1 MNLFKKRAIYLP
13 KNRTHEMN
21 LKEIA
26 IKRLYSQHI
35 LNQRFK
41 SPSELVSWLGAMQ
54 GQDYAGAKWAVGL
67 RLPGI
72 NDEDVEKAL
81 KDRILVRTWVLR
93 GTLHFVAGSDVHWLL
108 ELLAP
113 RIIARNARRYRE
125 LELDEKTL
133 YRSNNILKN
142 ALSDNN
148 QLNRRELLAILEK
161 KGISTEGQRAPYM
174 LQRASIDG
182 LICQGVTHLNNPIYM
197 SMDELPRSRTM
208 EREDALAELAKRYFN
223 GHGPAT
229 LKDFVWWS
237 GLLVNDAKAGL
248 ELIKH
253 ELEKEIINGKTYW
266 LSSNLTGRFDSP
278 KVNLLPWFDEFLL
291 SYRDRSASIG
301 AEQVKQML
309 KSTNGML
316 SSTIILD
323 GRVVGK
329 WKRTIRKDNILLE
342 LKYFRT
348 LNDLE
353 KDALKSEIL
362 RYGEFIGLPVIL
374 K

>member
-1 MNLFKKRAIYLP
+1 
-13 KNRTHEMN
+13 MN

-41 SPSELVSWLGAMQ
+41 SPSELVSWLGAVQ
-54 GQDYAGAKWAVGL
+54 GQDYAGAKWSIGL
-67 RLPGI
+67 RLPGT

-81 KDRILVRTWVLR
+81 KDRKLVRTWALR

-125 LELDEKTL
+125 LKLDEKTL
-133 YRSNNILKN
+133 NQSNNVLQN
-142 ALSDNN
+142 ALADNN
-148 QLNRRELLAILEK
+148 QLNRRELLAILKE
-161 KGISTEGQRAPYM
+161 KGISTKGQRVAYI
-174 LQRASIDG
+174 LQRASLDG
-182 LICQGVTHLNNPIYM
+182 LISQGVTHLNNPTYM

-208 EREDALAELAKRYFN
+208 EREDALAELAKRYFK

-237 GLLVNDAKAGL
+237 GLLVKDAKAAL
-248 ELIKH
+248 EIIKH
-253 ELEKEIINGKTYW
+253 ELEKEILNGKTYW

-278 KVNLLPWFDEFLL
+278 KVNLFPGFDEFLL
-291 SYRDRSASIG
+291 SYRDRSASID
-301 AEQVKQML
+301 AEQAKQML
-309 KSTNGML
+309 KSTNGMF
-316 SSTIILD
+316 SSTIVLD
-323 GRVVGK
+323 GKVVGK
-329 WKRTIRKDNILLE
+329 WKRTIRKDNILLV

-353 KDALKSEIL
+353 KEALTSEIL

>member
-1 MNLFKKRAIYLP
+1 
-13 KNRTHEMN
+13 
-21 LKEIA
+21 
-26 IKRLYSQHI
+26 
-35 LNQRFK
+35 
-41 SPSELVSWLGAMQ
+41 
-54 GQDYAGAKWAVGL
+54 
-67 RLPGI
+67 
-72 NDEDVEKAL
+72 
-81 KDRILVRTWVLR
+81 
-93 GTLHFVAGSDVHWLL
+93 
-108 ELLAP
+108 
-113 RIIARNARRYRE
+113 
-125 LELDEKTL
+125 
-133 YRSNNILKN
+133 
-142 ALSDNN
+142 
-148 QLNRRELLAILEK
+148 
-161 KGISTEGQRAPYM
+161 
-174 LQRASIDG
+174 
-182 LICQGVTHLNNPIYM
+182 
-197 SMDELPRSRTM
+197 MDELPRSRTM

-237 GLLVNDAKAGL
+237 GLLVNDAKLGL

-301 AEQVKQML
+301 EQIKQML
-309 KSTNGML
+309 KSTNDTFT
-316 SSTIILD
+316 STIVLD

-362 RYGEFIGLPVIL
+362 RYGEFIGLPVTL

>member
-1 MNLFKKRAIYLP
+1 
-13 KNRTHEMN
+13 MN

-81 KDRILVRTWVLR
+81 KDRTLIRTWVLR

-301 AEQVKQML
+301 AKQVKQML

-362 RYGEFIGLPVIL
+362 RYGEFIDLPVIL